1 MALIGSGVATS
12 PERGL
17 MSARRQNASTVK
29 PASGAAGST
38 PLVAA
43 RRERRTA
50 AARAAAAQGGV
61 VHRAQLRRRGISR
74 HEVRT
79 EILAGRWAAAGRHTV
94 VVGSGTPVGQG
105 RWWQAVWESGAG
117 AQLDGVAALLA
128 SGLAGY
134 SSAIV
139 DVSVPAG
146 TTRWT
151 PLPGVRVRRRRVPRP
166 GFPTGIP
173 RVRVEWAT
181 LHAAQWAVTDRQA
194 ALLVCL
200 VVQQRLVSPERL
212 LGAWQTL
219 RRSPRRELL
228 DHVVRDVCDGVHSL
242 GELDF
247 GRLCRMWRLP
257 PPTRQAIRETP
268 GGRLYLDVEWADVGL
283 VVEIDGGHHALALHP
298 VDDVWRQNEVVLG
311 RSLVLRIPVLGL
323 RLAPEQFMR
332 QVVRAHALPRGS
344 AA

>member
-1 MALIGSGVATS
+1 M
-12 PERGL
+12 
-17 MSARRQNASTVK
+17 
-29 PASGAAGST
+29 
-38 PLVAA
+38 
-43 RRERRTA
+43 
-50 AARAAAAQGGV
+50 
-61 VHRAQLRRRGISR
+61 
-74 HEVRT
+74 
-79 EILAGRWAAAGRHTV
+79 
-94 VVGSGTPVGQG
+94 
-105 RWWQAVWESGAG
+105 
-117 AQLDGVAALLA
+117 
-128 SGLAGY
+128 
-134 SSAIV
+134 
-139 DVSVPAG
+139 
-146 TTRWT
+146 
-151 PLPGVRVRRRRVPRP
+151 RRRRVPRP

-173 RVRVEWAT
+173 RVRAEWAT

-200 VVQQRLVSPERL
+200 VAQQRLVSPERL

-298 VDDVWRQNEVVLG
+298 VDDAWRQNEVVLG